1 MDVIS
6 IVFTVVFTL
15 ISLYFGGSLF
25 MKLRASSGSI
35 LQTLSAVFLS
45 ITNFI
50 PLGLITFGFLAD
62 LMGQELRYSIGSMI
76 GFLAIT
82 LSWLGT
88 RFLTPDG
95 VVTATQAESPGVGWC
110 MIPGLEVFESKY
122 LPMNIVSSSSILMY
136 YLIYAATT
144 RDMSQNISIIVAFPL
159 LFCLQLLTFYLGGCE
174 AFYFG
179 GIRMKFLGLLLGSAV
194 GAIGYAIVSTQLPNS
209 GPFNY
214 IKGYGKASGAGG
226 SGNSG
231 LRSEG
236 FLSGDGWNPKSSSA
250 PRSANSQTEMK
261 QCPAE
266 EEDTIPVIAIPY
278 KNGSPVEDISK

>member
-62 LMGQELRYSIGSMI
+62 LMGQEFRYSIGSMI
-76 GFLAIT
+76 GFSAIT

-95 VVTATQAESPGVGWC
+95 TVTSAQAESPGVGWC

-122 LPMNIVSSSSILMY
+122 LPMNIVSSSAILMY

-144 RDMSQNISIIVAFPL
+144 RDTSQNISIFIAFPL

-194 GAIGYAIVSTQLPNS
+194 GAIGYAIVSTQFPNA

-214 IKGYGKASGAGG
+214 IKGRGAASGAGG

-236 FLSGDGWNPKSSSA
+236 FLSGDGWNPKSTSA
-250 PRSANSQTEMK
+250 PGSADSQTEMK

-266 EEDTIPVIAIPY
+266 EQDTIPVIAIPY